1 MIGVKAKCKNCGQ
14 EALAD
19 QFKLHH
25 VFKMMVCP
33 GCYAGKTKSAAEAG
47 RGTGTEREEGAAG
60 WPRREVPGGA
70 GRIGNKP
77 GIENKPGEFSVPRPA
92 GWDKEDEYL
101 ERASRLRKQETQ
113 ATFARIEG
121 TEFVKYVCQHCKY
134 NFRYSPSKR
143 IPATCPYCDYDIPRV
158 KLSDLY

>member
-1 MIGVKAKCKNCGQ
+1 MIGVKARCKNCGN

-25 VFKMMVCP
+25 GFKMMVCP
-33 GCYAGKTKSAAEAG
+33 GCYSGKTKSVVEAEKETGVAGGGGG
-47 RGTGTEREEGAAG
+47 RG
-60 WPRREVPGGA
+60 V
-70 GRIGNKP
+70 GNKP
-77 GIENKPGEFSVPRPA
+77 VEASTPKPA

-113 ATFARIEG
+113 ATFSKIEG
-121 TEFVKYVCQHCKY
+121 TEFVKYVCQHCQY

-143 IPATCPYCDYDIPRV
+143 IPATCPYCDFDIPRV

>member
-1 MIGVKAKCKNCGQ
+1 MIGVKAKCKNCGN

-19 QFKLHH
+19 QFKLHNG
-25 VFKMMVCP
+25 FRMMVCP
-33 GCYAGKTKSAAEAG
+33 NCYTGKTKTVVGTGKGTETERMREAG
-47 RGTGTEREEGAAG
+47 WA
-60 WPRREVPGGA
+60 GGA
-70 GRIGNKP
+70 GRTGNQPVEASTPK
-77 GIENKPGEFSVPRPA
+77 PA

-113 ATFARIEG
+113 ATFSKIEG

-143 IPATCPYCDYDIPRV
+143 IPATCPYCDFDIPRV

>member
-1 MIGVKAKCKNCGQ
+1 MIGVKAKCKNCGN

-25 VFKMMVCP
+25 AFKMMVCP
-33 GCYAGKTKSAAEAG
+33 GCYTGKTKSAAEVGKGAEEERG
-47 RGTGTEREEGAAG
+47 GEGARTGTGREML
-60 WPRREVPGGA
+60 GGA
-70 GRIGNKP
+70 GRMSNKP
-77 GIENKPGEFSVPRPA
+77 AESSVPRPA

-101 ERASRLRKQETQ
+101 GRASRLRKQETQ
-113 ATFARIEG
+113 ATFTKIEG

-158 KLSDLY
+158 KLSDLSPGF